1 MSHDHFLYQHKM
13 LTLSYLEFPSEPG
26 FIQVLSQ
33 HVWRYDSEELHLKL
47 PPYLPVGWPKE
58 INIQQKQCYFA
69 WLGIRT
75 NISKSLKNA
84 IKMR

>member
-1 MSHDHFLYQHKM
+1 
-13 LTLSYLEFPSEPG
+13 
-26 FIQVLSQ
+26 
-33 HVWRYDSEELHLKL
+33 LHLKL

-75 NISKSLKNA
+75 YISKSLKNA